1 MKTFTLSFRYLLFVF
16 FLCLTSVSQARQD
29 SISINT
35 IVERTQVLLENY
47 PIEKVHLHFDKPYY
61 AIGDTLWFKT
71 YLTSNMY
78 NYELSK
84 VAYVEI
90 LNEKDSL
97 MQVLRVPLESHT
109 GEGHL
114 VLDPQWYSQSNYRFR
129 AYTKWMANSDPSY
142 FFNKIVPVGDVINN
156 RLHTSIAYNDKSGG
170 QGARTQAVLQLSD
183 NAGRAVSNARLNWE
197 VQSGFETLDKG
208 RGETDVMGNIII
220 NINGNDRELLRKG
233 KLHISVTPSRGG
245 DLLIANFPMEASLWD
260 ADIQFFPEGGDLIA
274 GLTKKVAFKALGS
287 DGLGLVV
294 RGRVM
299 DRAGSEVASFQDIHA
314 GMGYFALTP
323 QAGETYQAEV
333 TFDNNVTR
341 TYSLPDVVEKG
352 INLSVLS
359 SMGDQ
364 LQVAI
369 VANEAYFEENKN
381 KGLYIIAQSNG
392 MLSYGAQALL
402 RNSSVMVNL
411 PKERFPLGIAQLTLF
426 TSDGLPVSERLVF
439 VDAKQPID
447 ITISTDK
454 TTYSNKEAVN
464 LELATLNNGEPLV
477 GLYSISVTDESKVPY
492 DEDDETTILSN
503 LLLTSDLT
511 GYVERPNYYFTGD
524 FDEKRDALDA
534 LLITQGYR
542 RFSYPEL
549 IAEQYPQVFF
559 MPESGISISGTLRLN
574 TGHPVNNGGLLL
586 SIPDM
591 TYRKDTYTDPQ
602 GRFVFEDLVF
612 TDSSRVTINA
622 RGNDNYRN
630 MIITVDQTQF
640 PAVDQNV
647 YHADA
652 KLNIDKAL
660 APYLD
665 NSRNEYRTSILIEEV
680 EVVARPSASVSHRDY
695 PAISGLGMADHSIS
709 PDRLKGCNMLL
720 MCLQTALTG
729 ITYDAQSQLFFITRD
744 YNAGGRIPV
753 QFFINGMAVDVQ
765 ALNTIMPAEVIGIE
779 IFLRDELGIV
789 SRTHQN
795 NGVVSIYTNRDH
807 KPAPRMS
814 LAEIEALL
822 PKSNVVDLTPL
833 GYVAKRSFYAPKY
846 DTPERRAVN
855 DIRTTV
861 FWGPSIQT
869 DEEGKA
875 SVTFYN
881 ADGRGTYRVVVEGF
895 DDGGNVGR
903 GVYRYT
909 VE

>member
-1 MKTFTLSFRYLLFVF
+1 MKTNPFSFRYFLFICFCGFVG
-16 FLCLTSVSQARQD
+16 LAQARQD
-29 SISINT
+29 SIPINT
-35 IVERTQVLLENY
+35 IVERTQVMLENY

-61 AIGDTLWFKT
+61 AIGDTLWFQT

-84 VAYVEI
+84 VAYVEV
-90 LNEKDSL
+90 LNAKDSL
-97 MQVLRVPLESHT
+97 MQVMRIPLENHT
-109 GEGHL
+109 GQGHL
-114 VLDPQWYSQSNYRFR
+114 VLDPQWYTQSNYRFR

-142 FFNKIVPVGDVINN
+142 FFNKVVPVGDVINN
-156 RLHTSIAYNDKSGG
+156 RLLTNITYNERGDGKSA
-170 QGARTQAVLQLSD
+170 QTQAVLQLSD

-220 NINGNDRELLRKG
+220 DINGKDKELLRNG
-233 KLHISVTPSRGG
+233 RLHISVVPTRGG
-245 DLLIANFPMEASLWD
+245 DLLIADFPMASAIWD
-260 ADIQFFPEGGDLIA
+260 ADVQFFPEGGDLIS
-274 GLTKKVAFKALGS
+274 GLAKKVAFKAVGS
-287 DGLGLVV
+287 DGLGLAT
-294 RGRVM
+294 RGRVV
-299 DRAGSEVASFQDIHA
+299 DASGSEVATFQDIHL
-314 GMGYFALTP
+314 GMGHFTFVP
-323 QAGETYQAEV
+323 QAGHSYTAEV

-341 TYSLPDVVEKG
+341 SYPLPEVVDQG
-352 INLSVLS
+352 IAISVLAS
-359 SMGDQ
+359 AGDE
-364 LQVAI
+364 LKLAI
-369 VANEAYFEENKN
+369 VANDAYFEENQN
-381 KGLYIIAQSNG
+381 RTLYIIAQSNG
-392 MLSYGAQALL
+392 ILCYGAQAPL
-402 RNSSVMVNL
+402 RNSAVMVNL
-411 PKERFPLGIAQLTLF
+411 PKERFPLGIAQITLF
-426 TSDGLPVSERLVF
+426 TSDGVPVSERLVF
-439 VDAKQPID
+439 VDAKKPID
-447 ITISTDK
+447 ISITSDK
-454 TTYSNKEAVN
+454 TTYATKEEVN
-464 LELATLNNGEPLV
+464 LELATLNNDSLFV
-477 GLYSISVTDESKVPY
+477 GLYSIAVTDETKVPY
-492 DEDDETTILSN
+492 EEDKETTILSN
-503 LLLTSDLT
+503 ILLTSDLA
-511 GYVERPNYYFTGD
+511 GYVEKPNYYFTGD
-524 FDEKRDALDA
+524 FEEKREALDA

-542 RFSYPEL
+542 RFSYTDL

-559 MPESGISISGTLRLN
+559 LPESGINISGTLRLN

-640 PAVDQNV
+640 PAVDDNALW
-647 YHADA
+647 ADA
-652 KLNIDKAL
+652 EINIGRAFQS
-660 APYLD
+660 YLD

-680 EVVARPSASVSHRDY
+680 EVVARASASVSHRDY
-695 PAISGLGMADHSIS
+695 PALSGLGMADHNIG
-709 PDRLKGCNMLL
+709 PDRLRGCNVLL

-753 QFFINGMAVDVQ
+753 QFFINGMPVDVQ
-765 ALNTIMPAEVIGIE
+765 SLNSIMPAEVLGIE
-779 IFLRDELGIV
+779 IFMRDELGIV

-795 NGVVSIYTNRDH
+795 NGVVSIYTQNDH

-833 GYVAKRSFYAPKY
+833 GYVAKRTFYAPKY

-855 DIRTTV
+855 DIRTTIY
-861 FWGPSIQT
+861 WDSNIQT

-875 SVTFYN
+875 SVSFYN

-895 DDGGNVGR
+895 DDDGNIGR

-909 VE
+909 VQ